1 MIGEEVFRSGTLEMS
16 ARPWDDLAQA
26 AFWTDLPL
34 NRILCLVAVALLVV
48 NLIDYFR
55 LFPSLLYCIDRSHGA
70 ETLEHSL
77 GLARTRTLSAIIY
90 ILPLCLAFDR
100 YQIIRPHFW
109 SAIPPAWSA
118 PAMLALFAAYML
130 VRDLCYLFFRPR
142 RLSGES
148 YAALRHNPF
157 NYLLLVAPI
166 LFVTMGVAAIF
177 HLPADLTRYLFLG
190 ELLLVWAVSLVRSG
204 QILRKRC
211 TGLSTFLYLCA
222 LELVPAALLAA
233 VVILF

>member
-34 NRILCLVAVALLVV
+34 NRILCLVAVALMVV

-118 PAMLALFAAYML
+118 PAMFALFAAYML

>member
-26 AFWTDLPL
+26 ALWTDLPL
-34 NRILCLVAVALLVV
+34 NRILCLVAVALMVV

-77 GLARTRTLSAIIY
+77 GLARTRTLSALIY
-90 ILPLCLAFDR
+90 ILPLCLVFDR

-118 PAMLALFAAYML
+118 PAMIALFAAYML
-130 VRDLCYLFFRPR
+130 ARDLCYLFFRPR

-157 NYLLLVAPI
+157 NYLLLVAPL
-166 LFVTMGVAAIF
+166 LFVTMGVVAIF
-177 HLPADLTRYLFLG
+177 HLPADLTKYLFLG

-204 QILRKRC
+204 QILRTRC
-211 TGLSTFLYLCA
+211 TGLSTFLYLCG

>member
-118 PAMLALFAAYML
+118 PAMFALFAAYML
-130 VRDLCYLFFRPR
+130 ARDLCYLFFRPR

>member
-26 AFWTDLPL
+26 ALWTDLPL
-34 NRILCLVAVALLVV
+34 NRILCLVAVALMVV

-77 GLARTRTLSAIIY
+77 GLARTRTLSALIY
-90 ILPLCLAFDR
+90 ILPLCLVFDR

-118 PAMLALFAAYML
+118 PAMIALFAAYML
-130 VRDLCYLFFRPR
+130 ARDLCYLFFRPR

-157 NYLLLVAPI
+157 NYLLLVAPL
-166 LFVTMGVAAIF
+166 LFVTMGVVAIF
-177 HLPADLTRYLFLG
+177 HLPADMTKYLFLG

-211 TGLSTFLYLCA
+211 TGLSTFLYLCG

>member
-26 AFWTDLPL
+26 ALWTDLPL
-34 NRILCLVAVALLVV
+34 NRILCLVAVALMVV

-77 GLARTRTLSAIIY
+77 GLARTRTLSALIY
-90 ILPLCLAFDR
+90 ILPLCLVFDR

-118 PAMLALFAAYML
+118 PAMIALFAAYML
-130 VRDLCYLFFRPR
+130 ARDLCYLFFRPR

-157 NYLLLVAPI
+157 NYLLLVAPL
-166 LFVTMGVAAIF
+166 LFVTMGVVAIF
-177 HLPADLTRYLFLG
+177 HLPADLTKYLFLG

-211 TGLSTFLYLCA
+211 TGLSTFLYLCG

>member
-1 MIGEEVFRSGTLEMS
+1 MTGEEVFRSGTLEMS
-16 ARPWDDLAQA
+16 GVPLDGLARTPV
-26 AFWTDLPL
+26 WTDLPL
-34 NRILCLVAVALLVV
+34 NRILCLVAVALMVV

-77 GLARTRTLSAIIY
+77 GLARTRTLSALIY
-90 ILPLCLAFDR
+90 ILPLCLVFDR

-118 PAMLALFAAYML
+118 PAMIALFAAYML
-130 VRDLCYLFFRPR
+130 ARDLCYLFFRPR

-157 NYLLLVAPI
+157 NYLLLVAPL
-166 LFVTMGVAAIF
+166 LFVTMGVVAIF
-177 HLPADLTRYLFLG
+177 HLPADLTKYLFLG

-211 TGLSTFLYLCA
+211 TGLSTFLYLCG

>member
-26 AFWTDLPL
+26 ALWTDLPL
-34 NRILCLVAVALLVV
+34 NRILCLVAVALMVV

-77 GLARTRTLSAIIY
+77 GLARTRTLSALIY
-90 ILPLCLAFDR
+90 ILPLCLVFDR

-118 PAMLALFAAYML
+118 PAMIALFAAYML
-130 VRDLCYLFFRPR
+130 ARDLCYLFFRPR

-157 NYLLLVAPI
+157 NYLLLVAPL
-166 LFVTMGVAAIF
+166 LFVTMGVVAIF
-177 HLPADLTRYLFLG
+177 HLPADLTKYLFLG

-222 LELVPAALLAA
+222 LELLPAAILAA
-233 VVILF
+233 AVMFF